1 MIAIGTRACPH
12 FRNDDKSYP
21 IFSQF
26 ILVLERVLTLEMTT
40 RVIPFLANLESY

>member
-26 ILVLERVLTLEMTT
+26 RKLLIELKVDSRVE
-40 RVIPFLANLESY
+40 YQK